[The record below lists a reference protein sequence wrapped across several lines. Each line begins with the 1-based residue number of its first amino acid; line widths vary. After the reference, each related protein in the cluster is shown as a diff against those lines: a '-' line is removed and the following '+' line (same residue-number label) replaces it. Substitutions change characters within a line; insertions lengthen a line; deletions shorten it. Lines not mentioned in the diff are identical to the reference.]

1 MFKVN
6 NKNTFNDVI
15 VIIVVFLLTF
25 NIFRT
30 FLVYLLLTL
39 NR

>member
-15 VIIVVFLLTF
+15 VTIVVFLLTF